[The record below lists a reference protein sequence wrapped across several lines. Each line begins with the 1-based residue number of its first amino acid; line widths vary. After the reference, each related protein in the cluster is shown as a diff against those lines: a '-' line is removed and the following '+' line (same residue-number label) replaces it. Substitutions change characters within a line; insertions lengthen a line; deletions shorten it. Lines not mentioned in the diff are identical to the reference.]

1 MTKTVSELS
10 GRMLTSLC
18 KPFVANS
25 TGWSISYTYRLGSGL
40 SLDRTVSYFL
50 EKKSPGSVLLLQTH
64 CFSVY
69 YTALLASVSPGPCHL
84 VRSCAL
90 NSCWGRGWLLWA
102 AYLSIPPEIQP
113 HSRKYVTNCIM
124 MMNIFLCNANA
135 IMQTAPSN
143 SISKCVSLEQD
154 TLGSVILC
162 VLRIHD
168 KLIMRYL

>member
-10 GRMLTSLC
+10 SRMLTSLC
-18 KPFVANS
+18 RPFEANGI
-25 TGWSISYTYRLGSGL
+25 GWSISYTYGLGFTL

-69 YTALLASVSPGPCHL
+69 YTALLASASPGPCHL
-84 VRSCAL
+84 VRFCAL

-113 HSRKYVTNCIM
+113 RSWKYVTNCIM
-124 MMNIFLCNANA
+124 MMNIFLRNANA

-143 SISKCVSLEQD
+143 SISGCASLEQD
-154 TLGSVILC
+154 CVWNGS
-162 VLRIHD
+162 RG
-168 KLIMRYL
+168 K